1 MKRKIYKIN
10 NLNCYDIYKDIY
22 LREKECEEN
31 PLQGIQ
37 LTVSLK
43 AEARAKMADGREIK
57 LRAEENSVKKT
68 LGKRSAIPLHY
79 DVFKNLYIL
88 AGSKRIQKFALS
100 SSEKVTFSSKASAAT
115 FKLFGISL
123 KYDAIFEELYAIFEL
138 ILE

>member
-79 DVFKNLYIL
+79 DVFKNLVYPCGL
-88 AGSKRIQKFALS
+88 EKDSKICFKFFR
-100 SSEKVTFSSKASAAT
+100 KGDF
-115 FKLFGISL
+115 F
-123 KYDAIFEELYAIFEL
+123 
-138 ILE
+138 